1 MSEDLAI
8 SNIVSD
14 IVSDIVNIATRKWL
28 LALQ

>member
-14 IVSDIVNIATRKWL
+14 IESDIVNIATRKWL